1 MALTVTQIK
10 GLPPGRHAD
19 GRGLYLYVQKSG
31 ARSWVLLKQF
41 RGRRPEYGLGS
52 WPEVSLADARK
63 KAARYVELISQGKD
77 PRLPS
82 LQSKATTFAEA
93 AVELI
98 ESRSQEW
105 KNSKHS
111 QQWPNTLKTYVYPS
125 IGNLPVEQVT
135 TEHVLA
141 ILQPIWST
149 KTETARRVQ
158 GRIAS
163 VIDYYNTK
171 TNRSADNPARWKG
184 RLSYLLSKPDRVH
197 RTKHHPA
204 MDFRALPE
212 FYSRLTQQKATSA
225 LALRVLIL
233 TALRTTEVRAARWD
247 EFDLDEGLWSLPAS
261 RMKAKERHVV
271 ALSDAARDLLRQI
284 PRQSD
289 YLFPSNSGSGQPNMS
304 ESAMLLLLRRMGISN
319 LTVHGFRST
328 FRDWAGETTDFASR
342 TIEYALAHQLADKS
356 EASYAR
362 GTHLAKRRDL
372 MNAWGRYCLSGINP
386 ENVERSGD
394 E

>member
-1 MALTVTQIK
+1 M
-10 GLPPGRHAD
+10 
-19 GRGLYLYVQKSG
+19 
-31 ARSWVLLKQF
+31 
-41 RGRRPEYGLGS
+41 
-52 WPEVSLADARK
+52 
-63 KAARYVELISQGKD
+63 
-77 PRLPS
+77 
-82 LQSKATTFAEA
+82 
-93 AVELI
+93 
-98 ESRSQEW
+98 
-105 KNSKHS
+105 
-111 QQWPNTLKTYVYPS
+111 
-125 IGNLPVEQVT
+125 
-135 TEHVLA
+135 A

-163 VIDYYNTK
+163 VIDYYRTK

-184 RLSYLLSKPDRVH
+184 RLSHLLSKPDRVH

-212 FYSRLTQQKATSA
+212 FFSRLAQQKATSA
-225 LALRVLIL
+225 LALRLLIL
-233 TALRTTEVRAARWD
+233 MALRTTEVRAARWD

-261 RMKAKERHVV
+261 RMKANELHVV
-271 ALSDAARDLLRQI
+271 ALSDAASDLLRQI
-284 PRQSD
+284 PRHSD

-304 ESAMLLLLRRMGISN
+304 ESAMLLLLRRMGMSN

-328 FRDWAGETTDFASR
+328 FRDWAGETTDVASR

-372 MNAWGRYCLSGINP
+372 MNAWGRYCLSGINS
-386 ENVERSGD
+386 EHVQRAGD
-394 E
+394 D